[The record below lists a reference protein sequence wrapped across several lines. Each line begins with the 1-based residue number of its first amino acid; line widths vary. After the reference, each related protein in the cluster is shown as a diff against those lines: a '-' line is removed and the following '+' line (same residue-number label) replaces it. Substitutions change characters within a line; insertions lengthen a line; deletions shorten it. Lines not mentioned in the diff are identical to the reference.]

1 MSGCLS
7 AGTTAPRMPLGAAVS
22 GGEFTSEQ
30 PCWRPPRRPSASRSE
45 QPAAPPSCWPWPRG
59 AGCPGS
65 RTSPGPRCS
74 NCCRRRRCC
83 TTRRTKQ
90 HEEKATGKQESPAE
104 KKQLYRTDGESMF
117 CTNIEKPRSPKA
129 VGRAG
134 NETRTTKRGNKK
146 KKKKEKICVGGS
158 DPEFSSTAELLVCF
172 LGLIQVLTLEDGKIS
187 SLRFY
192 FKDF

>member
-1 MSGCLS
+1 MFLMSGCLS

-22 GGEFTSEQ
+22 GGEFTSER

-65 RTSPGPRCS
+65 QTSPGPRCS
-74 NCCRRRRCC
+74 NHCRHRRRR

-90 HEEKATGKQESPAE
+90 HEEKTTGKQESPAE

-117 CTNIEKPRSPKA
+117 CTNIETPRSPKA
-129 VGRAG
+129 AG
-134 NETRTTKRGNKK
+134 ELEIRRERQ
-146 KKKKEKICVGGS
+146 KE
-158 DPEFSSTAELLVCF
+158 A
-172 LGLIQVLTLEDGKIS
+172 
-187 SLRFY
+187 RRRRRR
-192 FKDF
+192 